1 MAAPGGGGWEWECV
15 FDVSMN
21 QKLLQELSP
30 ANLKDILLDATG
42 FMDSDLR
49 S

>member
-1 MAAPGGGGWEWECV
+1 M

-30 ANLKDILLDATG
+30 ANLKDVLLDATG